1 MSENVSLD
9 VQPTLT
15 DTHQCHHHDVG
26 GFASYFM
33 LASYFHILVGSGT
46 YLFILYLSYL
56 LSNHIWFWLL

>member
-56 LSNHIWFWLL
+56 L